1 MAASPPG
8 RSQRSGG
15 GGRAAEARKRHFVS
29 CAWAA
34 EVYSANT
41 VGYTRVAVNGLSLL
55 GSQFVEVG
63 TEAALDINEVVLPAA
78 DLPGMDMDTGSF
90 QTTLQMW
97 DGSSYTT
104 YGLLGVGQG
113 EEWVSAKVKKW
124 VFPNGMGNG
133 SLLQWI
139 ILLTLRFLQDKA
151 SGFRPPEPARLR

>member
-1 MAASPPG
+1 MMGQVASSDSTPVDIAAG
-8 RSQRSGG
+8 LNLI
-15 GGRAAEARKRHFVS
+15 S
-29 CAWAA
+29 CSYPKAINIQD
-34 EVYSANT
+34 V
-41 VGYTRVAVNGLSLL
+41 VAS
-55 GSQFVEVG
+55 
-63 TEAALDINEVVLPAA
+63 A

-113 EEWVSAKVKKW
+113 EESAKVKKW
-124 VFPNGMGNG
+124 VFPNGMENG

-151 SGFRPPEPARLR
+151 SGFRPLAPAL